1 MHLKLN
7 NNVKACICTCNIPHH
22 MIQELCCTL
31 VINCPMSFYRYP
43 AGPALNW
50 QDNFRRDPHQRSC
63 ESLGANTSSR
73 VLSVFLSI
81 CVFIW
86 TPCKSACVL
95 LNVLSGLAQV
105 CVSFWCSITSPILYP
120 FVIFRKV
127 FKLFLGFLLGPMPS
141 SWRFF
146 GILRDPTGL
155 ALMRRVS
162 GSL

>member
-7 NNVKACICTCNIPHH
+7 NNVKAFICTCNIPHH

-43 AGPALNW
+43 AWPALNW

-73 VLSVFLSI
+73 VLSVFFVHLCI
-81 CVFIW
+81 HLDPV
-86 TPCKSACVL
+86 
-95 LNVLSGLAQV
+95 QV
-105 CVSFWCSITSPILYP
+105 RMCTFECFEWTSPGLCSLFNHILYP
-120 FVIFRKV
+120 FLIFRKV

-155 ALMRRVS
+155 ALMRCVS
-162 GSL
+162 GSW